1 MGFWD
6 FFKSKKNDESKSDES
21 VLPKDS
27 SNELIFVKNF
37 TDSGGRF
44 IFIDEINST
53 KEVFE
58 KIIKENQWKIDNVCS
73 LDPNISKNLEIRS
86 IRKIDNENVKALVTE
101 CEFLLSN
108 TGRILI
114 CNKQIK
120 SNKIEDLPSV
130 VIILAKSNQFVS
142 DVSEGM
148 TKLKNKSV
156 GLLGMAF
163 KANIDDTRSSLSFK
177 LKKLLE
183 TKSKKVYCNDP
194 YIKNDKSLVSINKVL
209 KCDVIIVCV
218 PHKNYKKIKFKK
230 DKIVINIWD

>member
-6 FFKSKKNDESKSDES
+6 FFKSKKNNQSYDDKSI
-21 VLPKDS
+21 PQKDDS
-27 SNELIFVKNF
+27 HDLIFAKNF
-37 TDSGGRF
+37 TESGGRF

-53 KEVFE
+53 KEIFE
-58 KIIKENQWKIDNVCS
+58 KIIAENQWDSENVCS
-73 LDPNISKNLEIRS
+73 LDPIISKNLKIRS

-101 CEFLLSN
+101 CEYLLSN

-148 TKLKNKSV
+148 TKLKNKY
-156 GLLGMAF
+156 
-163 KANIDDTRSSLSFK
+163 KANFPSNITTINVKNKYNEDNFLTYGNSAKDIYLILSDD
-177 LKKLLE
+177 
-183 TKSKKVYCNDP
+183 
-194 YIKNDKSLVSINKVL
+194 
-209 KCDVIIVCV
+209 
-218 PHKNYKKIKFKK
+218 
-230 DKIVINIWD
+230 

>member
-6 FFKSKKNDESKSDES
+6 FFKSKKKDESES
-21 VLPKDS
+21 GESPLPNIS
-27 SNELIFVKNF
+27 SNDLIFAKNF
-37 TDSGGRF
+37 TNSGGRF

-58 KIIKENQWKIDNVCS
+58 KIFEENQWDPENVCS
-73 LDPNISKNLEIRS
+73 LDTNVAKNLEIKS

-101 CEFLLSN
+101 CEFLISN

-130 VIILAKSNQFVS
+130 LIVLAKSNQFVS

-148 TKLKNKSV
+148 TKIKNKYK
-156 GLLGMAF
+156 GNF
-163 KANIDDTRSSLSFK
+163 PKNITTLNVKNKLNEDNFLTYGNGAKDIYLILSDD
-177 LKKLLE
+177 
-183 TKSKKVYCNDP
+183 
-194 YIKNDKSLVSINKVL
+194 
-209 KCDVIIVCV
+209 
-218 PHKNYKKIKFKK
+218 
-230 DKIVINIWD
+230 

>member
-6 FFKSKKNDESKSDES
+6 FFKSKKKDESENGES
-21 VLPKDS
+21 PLPNTS
-27 SNELIFVKNF
+27 SNDLIFAKNF

-58 KIIKENQWKIDNVCS
+58 KIFEENQWNPENVCS
-73 LDPNISKNLEIRS
+73 LDTNVAKNLEIKS

-101 CEFLLSN
+101 CEFLISN

-130 VIILAKSNQFVS
+130 LIVLAKSNQFVS

-148 TKLKNKSV
+148 TKIKNKYK
-156 GLLGMAF
+156 GNF
-163 KANIDDTRSSLSFK
+163 PKNITTLNVKNKLNEDNFLTYGNGAKDIYLILSDD
-177 LKKLLE
+177 
-183 TKSKKVYCNDP
+183 
-194 YIKNDKSLVSINKVL
+194 
-209 KCDVIIVCV
+209 
-218 PHKNYKKIKFKK
+218 
-230 DKIVINIWD
+230 

>member
-6 FFKSKKNDESKSDES
+6 FFKSKKKDESESGESPLPNIGSD
-21 VLPKDS
+21 D
-27 SNELIFVKNF
+27 LIFAKNF
-37 TDSGGRF
+37 TNSGGRF

-58 KIIKENQWKIDNVCS
+58 KIFKENQWNPENVCS
-73 LDPNISKNLEIRS
+73 LDANVAKNHQIRS

-101 CEFLLSN
+101 CEFLISN

-130 VIILAKSNQFVS
+130 LIVLAKSNQFVS

-148 TKLKNKSV
+148 TQLKSKYKSNFPANITTLNVKNKLNEDNFLTYGNSAKDIY
-156 GLLGMAF
+156 LILS
-163 KANIDDTRSSLSFK
+163 DD
-177 LKKLLE
+177 
-183 TKSKKVYCNDP
+183 
-194 YIKNDKSLVSINKVL
+194 
-209 KCDVIIVCV
+209 
-218 PHKNYKKIKFKK
+218 
-230 DKIVINIWD
+230 

>member
-6 FFKSKKNDESKSDES
+6 FFKSKKNDNSESDES
-21 VLPKDS
+21 SLPNIGSDD
-27 SNELIFVKNF
+27 LVFAKNF
-37 TDSGGRF
+37 TNSGGRF

-58 KIIKENQWKIDNVCS
+58 KIFEENQWDSENVCS
-73 LDPNISKNLEIRS
+73 LNPDVAKNLEIRS

-101 CEFLLSN
+101 CEYLVSN

-130 VIILAKSNQFVS
+130 LVVLAKSNQFVS

-148 TKLKNKSV
+148 TMLKNKYK
-156 GLLGMAF
+156 GNF
-163 KANIDDTRSSLSFK
+163 PNNITTLNVKNKLNEDNFLTYGNSAKDIYLILSDD
-177 LKKLLE
+177 
-183 TKSKKVYCNDP
+183 
-194 YIKNDKSLVSINKVL
+194 
-209 KCDVIIVCV
+209 
-218 PHKNYKKIKFKK
+218 
-230 DKIVINIWD
+230 

>member
-6 FFKSKKNDESKSDES
+6 FFKSKKNNESKSDES
-21 VLPKDS
+21 SLPHTG
-27 SNELIFVKNF
+27 SNDLVFAKNF

-58 KIIKENQWKIDNVCS
+58 KIFEENQWDAENVCS
-73 LDPNISKNLEIRS
+73 LNPNVAKNLEIRS
-86 IRKIDNENVKALVTE
+86 IRKVDNENVKALVTE
-101 CEFLLSN
+101 CEFLISN

-130 VIILAKSNQFVS
+130 LIVLAKSNQFVS

-148 TKLKNKSV
+148 TMLKNKYK
-156 GLLGMAF
+156 GNF
-163 KANIDDTRSSLSFK
+163 PTNITTLNVKNKLNENNFLTYGNSAKDIYLILSDD
-177 LKKLLE
+177 
-183 TKSKKVYCNDP
+183 
-194 YIKNDKSLVSINKVL
+194 
-209 KCDVIIVCV
+209 
-218 PHKNYKKIKFKK
+218 
-230 DKIVINIWD
+230 